1 VAQLATRADGEAA
14 YHLGLQG
21 ALPTSYFLLP
31 TSYFLLLL
39 PTYWLLATATDYWLL
54 AADYWL
60 LATDYWLL
68 ATGYQVLFLDVLF
81 PLKVKRVIYIDSD
94 QLVRAVR

>member
-54 AADYWL
+54 A
-60 LATDYWLL
+60 TDYWLL

>member
-1 VAQLATRADGEAA
+1 MCGPAGYARRRRSSVSFGATRCS
-14 YHLGLQG
+14 
-21 ALPTSYFLLP
+21 SYFLLP

-54 AADYWL
+54 ATDYWL

>member
-1 VAQLATRADGEAA
+1 MQAQRILYDPLALR
-14 YHLGLQG
+14 
-21 ALPTSYFLLP
+21 PPPS
-31 TSYFLLLL
+31 SLLLY
-39 PTYWLLATATDYWLL
+39 YWLLTT
-54 AADYWL
+54 DYWL